1 MEREFCEGDLGG
13 SDDSSSFHTN
23 RIREMNTFELG
34 NLKLASK
41 NEPIV
46 VEDTMLKNVIQSNNK
61 EGGGGEI
68 AAA

>member
-1 MEREFCEGDLGG
+1 MERDFCEGEHGG
-13 SDDSSSFHTN
+13 SEDSSSFHTN

-46 VEDTMLKNVIQSNNK
+46 VEDIMLKNVILSNNK
-61 EGGGGEI
+61 EGGGGEM

>member
-1 MEREFCEGDLGG
+1 MEQEFCEGELGG

-34 NLKLASK
+34 NLKLAS
-41 NEPIV
+41 
-46 VEDTMLKNVIQSNNK
+46 NNK